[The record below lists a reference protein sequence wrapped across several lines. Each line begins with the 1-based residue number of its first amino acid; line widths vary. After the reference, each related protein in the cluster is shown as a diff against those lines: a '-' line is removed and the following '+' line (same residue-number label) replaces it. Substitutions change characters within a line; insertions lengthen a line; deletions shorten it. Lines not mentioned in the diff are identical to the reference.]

1 MRHGVKLAMAGA
13 IALSLA
19 GCFNENNADQGGG
32 GGQNAQRDG
41 ADTSVSNKELNRD
54 AATIENSNPVT
65 RDQESQKGAVPLQAQ
80 PDSGQA
86 VQGKV
91 GDNRVQNPKST
102 VIAKGGEPTT
112 KVDVNSATV
121 EQLQQVPG
129 ISHNMAEAI
138 VNNRPYRNKEDLI
151 RRIPNLDKRFL
162 NSFDEYITIG
172 APKEKG
178 AGVRM

>member
-1 MRHGVKLAMAGA
+1 MRHGVKLAMVGA
-13 IALSLA
+13 LALSLA
-19 GCFNENNADQGGG
+19 GCFNEQNADQGGG

-65 RDQESQKGAVPLQAQ
+65 REQESQKGAVPLQAQ
-80 PDSGQA
+80 PESGQA

-91 GDNRVQNPKST
+91 GDNKVQSPKST
-102 VIAKGGEPTT
+102 VIARGGEPTT

-162 NSFDEYITIG
+162 NSFDQYLTFG
-172 APKEKG
+172 APQEKG